1 MSFAKIA
8 EYSCIVADPPWA
20 FGDKLPGK
28 TRGAVKNYT
37 VMSVDGICALGRW
50 RGSEPL
56 DDKTPP
62 FLAMCGK
69 RFAIA
74 DDCLLFLWRVSSQ
87 VEEAYS
93 VCRAWGFVPKSEI
106 VWLKTTGAKSKGAPR
121 DPRTPFVRGSDTS
134 EAAAESVA
142 DSVEAMRALVFE
154 AICASGEHGRTCD
167 AIERRMA
174 MLHQTASARVRDLA
188 LMGVIKDS
196 GKRRKTRSGRLAVV
210 WVKAPL
216 GSGQQPPAKI
226 SHAAQKLVFGMGRY
240 VRNCHESCI
249 IAARGKA
256 ASIVQSHSV
265 RSVFYAP
272 VREHSQ
278 KPEEFFRLVE
288 ELAPGPRLEL
298 FAREPRPGWTT
309 AGDEIGV
316 LKTLR
321 DGG

>member
-37 VMSVDGICALGRW
+37 VMSVDGVCALGRW

-106 VWLKTTGAKSKGAPR
+106 VWIKTTQPMREIYDLK
-121 DPRTPFVRGSDTS
+121 DRTQL
-134 EAAAESVA
+134 VA
-142 DSVEAMRALVFE
+142 VLPK
-154 AICASGEHGRTCD
+154 
-167 AIERRMA
+167 
-174 MLHQTASARVRDLA
+174 LA
-188 LMGVIKDS
+188 
-196 GKRRKTRSGRLAVV
+196 
-210 WVKAPL
+210 
-216 GSGQQPPAKI
+216 
-226 SHAAQKLVFGMGRY
+226 FGMGRY
-240 VRNCHESCI
+240 TRASHETCI

-256 ASIVQSHSV
+256 TRLVQSKSE
-265 RSVFYAP
+265 RSVFFAP
-272 VREHSQ
+272 RGEHSE
-278 KPEEFFRLVE
+278 KPAALYEIVERLV
-288 ELAPGPRLEL
+288 GPDAKKLEL
-298 FAREPRPGWTT
+298 FARAPRPGWTT

-316 LKTLR
+316 LKTSR